1 MCCSFYMPEHLSIY
15 IYYLCVA
22 LLEANG
28 SLEGLG
34 DGSFRF
40 YSNLEAEKFAPDG
53 TLLYVVSRDGAAMA
67 P

>member
-1 MCCSFYMPEHLSIY
+1 MPEHIY
-15 IYYLCVA
+15 IIVR
-22 LLEANG
+22 G
-28 SLEGLG
+28 ITWGQRHLEGLG
-34 DGSFRF
+34 DGCFHF